1 MAPIRRSAC
10 LEAMLDELH
19 DAFAES
25 WESFCSLDF
34 YGRRMVLGSVLA
46 LIFLTI
52 FAWKVMVALILFA
65 IGTTI
70 YLRLSDRKNTL

>member
-1 MAPIRRSAC
+1 
-10 LEAMLDELH
+10 MLDELR
-19 DAFAES
+19 DALADS
-25 WESFCSLDF
+25 WESFWLLDF
-34 YGRRMVLGSVLA
+34 YAKRLVFAGASV

-52 FAWKVMVALILFA
+52 FAWKVMLPLILFA

>member
-1 MAPIRRSAC
+1 
-10 LEAMLDELH
+10 MLDELRE
-19 DAFAES
+19 AFSDS

-34 YGRRMVLGSVLA
+34 YGRRMILGAASA
-46 LIFLTI
+46 LIVLTI
-52 FAWKVMVALILFA
+52 LAWKVMLPLILFA

>member
-1 MAPIRRSAC
+1 
-10 LEAMLDELH
+10 MLDELR
-19 DAFAES
+19 DAFTDS

-34 YGRRMVLGSVLA
+34 YGRRMIFGGASV

-52 FAWKVMVALILFA
+52 FAWKIMLPLILFA